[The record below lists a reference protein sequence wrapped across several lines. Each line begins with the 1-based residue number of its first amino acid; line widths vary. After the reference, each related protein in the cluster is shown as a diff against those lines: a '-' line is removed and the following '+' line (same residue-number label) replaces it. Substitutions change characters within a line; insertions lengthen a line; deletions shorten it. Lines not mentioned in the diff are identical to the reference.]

1 MSLKVKSVEVKMVLD
16 LAALAVFAA
25 SKDGG
30 MIAAEAEALCLLYE
44 NPDCQMPF
52 TELRDAIAMM
62 AVKQGVGV
70 EFAGSDM

>member
-1 MSLKVKSVEVKMVLD
+1 MSLKVKSVEAKMVLD
-16 LAALAVFAA
+16 LAALAVSTA

-30 MIAAEAEALCLLYE
+30 MIVADAEALRLLHE
-44 NPDCQMPF
+44 NPYCQTSF

-70 EFAGSDM
+70 EFGRCF